1 MANKGLRNITE
12 NIKTSGFLSLM
23 ADETTDIAN
32 SEQLVIWLRWVKKYL
47 ETYKE
52 VIRLH
57 PLSSTNDAEIMFLIL
72 KNVLLRLGVRLYGGK
87 GQCYVGAA
95 RSQKRCCKKI

>member
-32 SEQLVIWLRWVKKYL
+32 CEQIVIWLRWVKKNL

-57 PLSSTNDAEIMFLIL
+57 PLSSINDAEIMF
-72 KNVLLRLGVRLYGGK
+72 
-87 GQCYVGAA
+87 
-95 RSQKRCCKKI
+95 